1 MELDKRLGWYILIVQ
16 ATGAIFYV
24 VFSAA
29 YILAI
34 PSINVLSGE
43 PIFKIP
49 MTIFSVFFVV
59 LMLVSFVIGIV
70 YKKTK

>member
-1 MELDKRLGWYILIVQ
+1 MDKRLGWYILTVQ
-16 ATGAIFYV
+16 AIGAAFFA

-49 MTIFSVFFVV
+49 MTIFGVLFVV
-59 LMLVSFVIGIV
+59 FILISLVIGTLH
-70 YKKTK
+70 KKTQ

>member
-1 MELDKRLGWYILIVQ
+1 MDKRLSWYILVVQ
-16 ATGAIFYV
+16 AIGALFYA

-49 MTIFSVFFVV
+49 MTIFSVLFVV
-59 LMLVSFVIGIV
+59 LILISLVIGTL
-70 YKKTK
+70 YKKKQ

>member
-1 MELDKRLGWYILIVQ
+1 MSDKKLGWYILVVQ
-16 ATGAIFYV
+16 AIGTIFYA

-43 PIFKIP
+43 PVFKIP
-49 MTIFSVFFVV
+49 MTIFSILFVA
-59 LMLVSFVIGIV
+59 LILVSLVMGTF

>member
-1 MELDKRLGWYILIVQ
+1 LYILTVQ
-16 ATGAIFYV
+16 AIGTVFFII
-24 VFSAA
+24 FSAA

-49 MTIFSVFFVV
+49 MTIFSTLFVV
-59 LMLVSFVIGIV
+59 LILISLVIGAV

>member
-1 MELDKRLGWYILIVQ
+1 MDKRLSWYILIVQ
-16 ATGAIFYV
+16 AIGALFYA

-49 MTIFSVFFVV
+49 MTIFSVLFVV
-59 LMLVSFVIGIV
+59 LILISLVIGTL
-70 YKKTK
+70 YKKTQ

>member
-1 MELDKRLGWYILIVQ
+1 MSWYILIVQ
-16 ATGAIFYV
+16 VIGTIFYV

-43 PIFKIP
+43 PVFKIP
-49 MTIFSVFFVV
+49 MTIFSVLFVI
-59 LMLVSFVIGIV
+59 LILVSLAIGAV
-70 YKKTK
+70 YKRAK

>member
-1 MELDKRLGWYILIVQ
+1 LNTKQLAIFLFVAQGI
-16 ATGAIFYV
+16 GAIFYA

-43 PIFKIP
+43 PVFKWP
-49 MTIFSVFFVV
+49 LTVFGVLFVILILV
-59 LMLVSFVIGIV
+59 SLVVSFV
-70 YKKTK
+70 YKPED

>member
-1 MELDKRLGWYILIVQ
+1 LDKKLGWYILVVQ
-16 ATGAIFYV
+16 AIGTIFYA

-49 MTIFSVFFVV
+49 MTIFSIFFVV
-59 LMLVSFVIGIV
+59 LILISLVIGIV
-70 YKKTK
+70 NKKTK

>member
-1 MELDKRLGWYILIVQ
+1 MDKRLSWHILIVQ
-16 ATGAIFYV
+16 AIGALFYA

-49 MTIFSVFFVV
+49 MTIFSVLFVV
-59 LMLVSFVIGIV
+59 LILISLVIGTL
-70 YKKTK
+70 YKKTQ

>member
-1 MELDKRLGWYILIVQ
+1 MDKRLSGYILIVQ
-16 ATGAIFYV
+16 AIGTLFYA

-49 MTIFSVFFVV
+49 MTIFSVLFVV
-59 LMLVSFVIGIV
+59 LILISLVIGTL
-70 YKKTK
+70 YKKTP

>member
-1 MELDKRLGWYILIVQ
+1 LDKRLGWYILIVQ
-16 ATGAIFYV
+16 ALGAIFYA

-49 MTIFSVFFVV
+49 MTIFSVLFVV
-59 LMLVSFVIGIV
+59 FMLISLVIGTV

>member
-1 MELDKRLGWYILIVQ
+1 MDKRLGWYILLVQ
-16 ATGAIFYV
+16 AIGAIFYV

-49 MTIFSVFFVV
+49 MTIFSVLFVV
-59 LMLVSFVIGIV
+59 LMLVSLVIGAV